1 MKLKYLLHVWL
12 FADLLSLCYSCRGN
26 GGHGGN
32 GGSGGRDGDG
42 ENGGNGGHGF
52 LVGNGGNGGH
62 GRNGGKGGKGGNGG
76 LFGKKGKDGNDGK
89 LERRKIRAIERLLKS
104 LEHDSPFAKRTFIP
118 KFNISNEIQDGQITR
133 QEFSNILKRPD
144 LEKIL
149 FRKIDADSNQA
160 ITCQEIKARKL
171 LHIVEGC

>member
-1 MKLKYLLHVWL
+1 MVDMAVTVVVEVETVMGEMAEMEVTDFWWVMEGTEDTDETVVRVEKVEMAVYL
-12 FADLLSLCYSCRGN
+12 
-26 GGHGGN
+26 
-32 GGSGGRDGDG
+32 
-42 ENGGNGGHGF
+42 
-52 LVGNGGNGGH
+52 
-62 GRNGGKGGKGGNGG
+62 GKTEKN
-76 LFGKKGKDGNDGK
+76 GNDGK

-118 KFNISNEIQDGQITR
+118 KFNISNEIQEGQITR

>member
-1 MKLKYLLHVWL
+1 MAVTVVVEVETVMGEMAEMEVTDFWWVMEGTEDTDETVVRVEKVEMAVYL
-12 FADLLSLCYSCRGN
+12 
-26 GGHGGN
+26 
-32 GGSGGRDGDG
+32 
-42 ENGGNGGHGF
+42 
-52 LVGNGGNGGH
+52 
-62 GRNGGKGGKGGNGG
+62 GKTEKN
-76 LFGKKGKDGNDGK
+76 GNDGK

-104 LEHDSPFAKRTFIP
+104 LEHDSPFAKRIFIP